1 MENSTSNIIKL
12 KSSDG
17 EIFEIKEKCFL
28 RSNYYKIIKDI
39 SNPNEEI
46 PLKEVDSK
54 ALVKIIEYLNHYE
67 NEDPKEIPKPMPS
80 PDLKQFLSEWDYNYI
95 ILLSIQEIV
104 NLINAANYLNI
115 KELVNLCSA
124 RLASEMTNCPIEEA
138 REKFGIVADMTQEE
152 ADELDKYPLE

>member
-17 EIFEIKEKCFL
+17 EIFEIKEKCFW
-28 RSNYYKIIKDI
+28 RSTYYKVIKDI
-39 SNPNEEI
+39 SYPNEEL

-54 ALVKIIEYLNHYE
+54 NLSKIIEYLNHYE
-67 NEDPKEIPKPMPS
+67 NEDPKEILKPMPS

-95 ILLSIQEIV
+95 ILPSLEEIV

-124 RLASEMTNCPIEEA
+124 RLASEITNCPIEEA

-152 ADELDKYPLE
+152 WDEMNKYPLE